1 MAGANRGAAC
11 RLGGNHRGGDVARRQ
26 TSGLL
31 GVKEPAFL
39 NKFRQTPVRRLG
51 SRRPGVGWVGVGA
64 EGAPVLGANG
74 AGRLRPEDRF
84 ARGGVGLGLV
94 VGKQLALP
102 RRVGR
107 PGAAGA
113 RGPAKRL
120 RKALLKQLEQLEQL
134 EQLDQLIAAQIAAD
148 DTLRQPSEWLDEVKA
163 GLFSR
168 RFDAGQAPTERVA
181 PRGEGDRPGDRVDA
195 PRRNT
200 RTGHAQRQ
208 RGRRPERRRARQLRP
223 LPHRGLCGPLSPTSA
238 AFLRAVTK
246 VVRHSGPHSPLCG
259 SESGDAPSAQSTV
272 RVRVRRHPFRTG
284 DCADPFRRHPRPAP
298 LVRLGRQSPDQREVP
313 PHPTP
318 GVESP
323 CFSHWTRATLPPP
336 SEFSLKFCFLRVTC
350 TFTVSVFHPEQLPR
364 PH

>member
-26 TSGLL
+26 TSELL

-51 SRRPGVGWVGVGA
+51 SRRPR
-64 EGAPVLGANG
+64 
-74 AGRLRPEDRF
+74 GRLGRRRRRRGSGPRGE
-84 ARGGVGLGLV
+84 RGGSAPSRRPVPSWRRRAGLSRRQTAGLA
-94 VGKQLALP
+94 QA
-102 RRVGR
+102 RRAA
-107 PGAAGA
+107 GAAGA

-120 RKALLKQLEQLEQL
+120 RKALLKQLEQL

-148 DTLRQPSEWLDEVKA
+148 DTLRQPSEWLHVVKD

-181 PRGEGDRPGDRVDA
+181 PRGEGDRPGDRLDA

-223 LPHRGLCGPLSPTSA
+223 EPHRGLCGPLSPTA
-238 AFLRAVTK
+238 PAFWRAVTK

-272 RVRVRRHPFRTG
+272 RVRGRRRPFRTG
-284 DCADPFRRHPRPAP
+284 DCADHFRRHPRRSCA
-298 LVRLGRQSPDQREVP
+298 R
-313 PHPTP
+313 
-318 GVESP
+318 
-323 CFSHWTRATLPPP
+323 
-336 SEFSLKFCFLRVTC
+336 
-350 TFTVSVFHPEQLPR
+350 
-364 PH
+364 